1 MNNKGLSKH
10 LQPLIVAT
18 AFFMENLDGTVITT
32 ALPQMANT
40 FGISA
45 IDASIGITSYL
56 ITLAIFIP
64 ISGWLADRF
73 GSRLVFGSAIGIF
86 TFASTLC
93 ALSQGIEQFVAAR
106 ILQGIGGAMMV
117 PVGRLIVLR
126 TTPKTELAK
135 TIALITWP
143 GLVAPIIG
151 PPLGGFLTTFF
162 SWQWVFILNIP
173 LGLIGMLLVN
183 RFSIDEEKK
192 EYRPLD
198 WLGFTLTGV
207 TLATIIGALESL
219 ANRGVTQEIAYYV
232 LGATTL
238 CLIATWHAKKHPS
251 PILDFSILRI
261 PSFAVTVMSG
271 SFVRILIGVTPFLA
285 PLMFQI
291 AFGYSPFVSGLLLL
305 PAMLGNLGLKPMTPL
320 LLRLFGFR
328 NILIINAAISAAAA
342 VLCGLL
348 SPSTN
353 VIFICIVM
361 FIYGTSRSM
370 QFTCLQTLAFV
381 DVPTDKMNG
390 ANTLFST
397 ITQLS
402 QGIGV
407 SVAAVILQFCMLL
420 REENTSTP
428 TTIDFQATFIIVG
441 LLMLLSLFSF
451 KKLAPNTGS
460 IVSGH
465 TQKLDDA

>member
-1 MNNKGLSKH
+1 
-10 LQPLIVAT
+10 
-18 AFFMENLDGTVITT
+18 
-32 ALPQMANT
+32 
-40 FGISA
+40 
-45 IDASIGITSYL
+45 
-56 ITLAIFIP
+56 
-64 ISGWLADRF
+64 
-73 GSRLVFGSAIGIF
+73 
-86 TFASTLC
+86 
-93 ALSQGIEQFVAAR
+93 
-106 ILQGIGGAMMV
+106 
-117 PVGRLIVLR
+117 
-126 TTPKTELAK
+126 
-135 TIALITWP
+135 
-143 GLVAPIIG
+143 
-151 PPLGGFLTTFF
+151 
-162 SWQWVFILNIP
+162 
-173 LGLIGMLLVN
+173 
-183 RFSIDEEKK
+183 
-192 EYRPLD
+192 
-198 WLGFTLTGV
+198 
-207 TLATIIGALESL
+207 
-219 ANRGVTQEIAYYV
+219 
-232 LGATTL
+232 
-238 CLIATWHAKKHPS
+238 
-251 PILDFSILRI
+251 
-261 PSFAVTVMSG
+261 
-271 SFVRILIGVTPFLA
+271 
-285 PLMFQI
+285 MFQI

-370 QFTCLQTLAFV
+370 QFTCLQTLAFA

-451 KKLAPNTGS
+451 KKLGPNTGS

-465 TQKLDDA
+465 TQK

>member
-32 ALPQMANT
+32 ALPQMAIT

-73 GSRLVFGSAIGIF
+73 GSRLIFGSAIGIF
-86 TFASTLC
+86 TFASALC
-93 ALSQGIEQFVAAR
+93 ALSQGIEEFVAAR

-143 GLVAPIIG
+143 GLAAPIIG
-151 PPLGGFLTTFF
+151 PPLGGFLTTYF

-173 LGLIGMLLVN
+173 LGLIGILLVS
-183 RFSIDEEKK
+183 RFIRNDGEK
-192 EYRPLD
+192 EHRPLD
-198 WLGFTLTGV
+198 WLGFALTGI
-207 TLATIIGALESL
+207 TLATIISALESIT
-219 ANRGVTQEIAYYV
+219 NSGITPDIGYYV
-232 LGATTL
+232 LLALVL
-238 CLIATWHAKKHPS
+238 CIIATRHAKKHVS

-261 PSFAVTVMSG
+261 PSFGVTVMSG

-291 AFGYSPFVSGLLLL
+291 GFGYSPFESGLLLL
-305 PAMLGNLGLKPMTPL
+305 AAMLGNLGLKPMTPYL
-320 LLRLFGFR
+320 LKLFGFR
-328 NILIINAAISAAAA
+328 NILIINVTISAAAA
-342 VLCGLL
+342 ILCGLL
-348 SPSTN
+348 SSNTN
-353 VIFICIVM
+353 VILICIVM

-381 DVPTDKMNG
+381 DVPNDKMSG

-407 SVAAVILQFCMLL
+407 SVAAVLLQFCMLL
-420 REENTSTP
+420 RGENTSTP
-428 TTIDFQATFIIVG
+428 TAIDFQATFIAIG

-451 KKLAPNTGS
+451 RKLDPNTGS

-465 TQKLDDA
+465 TPNII

>member
-1 MNNKGLSKH
+1 MNNKGP
-10 LQPLIVAT
+10 LQAMAPFIVAT

-32 ALPQMANT
+32 ALPQMANS
-40 FGISA
+40 FGISV
-45 IDASIGITSYL
+45 IDASSGITSYL

-73 GSRLVFGSAIGIF
+73 GSRTVFGWAIAIF
-86 TFASTLC
+86 TLASALC

-126 TTPKTELAK
+126 TTPKAELAK

-151 PPLGGFLTTFF
+151 PPLGGFLTTYF

-173 LGLIGMLLVN
+173 LGLVGIVLVYQYIQN
-183 RFSIDEEKK
+183 ESSTDR
-192 EYRPLD
+192 RPLD
-198 WLGFTLTGV
+198 WFGFCLTGV
-207 TLATIIGALESL
+207 MLATAIIALEKIGNHGLS
-219 ANRGVTQEIAYYV
+219 VEIAYYA
-232 LGATTL
+232 LATLAL
-238 CLIATWHAKKHPS
+238 CAAVIWHARRHAS
-251 PILDFSILRI
+251 PILNFSVLRI
-261 PSFAVTVMSG
+261 PSFAVTVLSG

-285 PLMFQI
+285 PLMFQL

-305 PAMLGNLGLKPMTPL
+305 AAMLGNLGLKPLTPFL
-320 LLRLFGFR
+320 LKLFGFR
-328 NILIINAAISAAAA
+328 NILIINAGISAGAAI
-342 VLCGLL
+342 LCGLL
-348 SPSTN
+348 TPTTN
-353 VIFICIVM
+353 VVLICIVM

-381 DVPTDKMNG
+381 DVPPEKMSG

-402 QGIGV
+402 QGMGV
-407 SVAAVILQFCMLL
+407 SVAAVLLQFCMLF
-420 REENTSTP
+420 RGSDNATP
-428 TTIDFQATFIIVG
+428 SAIDFQATFIIVG
-441 LLMLLSLFSF
+441 LLMLLSLLSF
-451 KKLAPNTGS
+451 KKLDPRIGAV
-460 IVSGH
+460 VSGH
-465 TQKLDDA
+465 QQK